1 MMSVKRR
8 AFLAG
13 FTAALPLCAVAQDRK
28 KITVGFVSWWPAFM
42 EGDYVPRLRK
52 ALAALGYVEP
62 QTLEL
67 LVTFVGGDPAL
78 TRETA
83 KRLVSRAVDVIVVS
97 ATPVATI
104 AKEETAASQIP
115 VVMAPVSDP
124 LATGLVQSIARPGG
138 NLTGMSMAGPDL
150 SGKRLQVFRDIMP
163 TLNVL
168 GFVGSNRDPNNKT
181 FAASLERVAAQSGI
195 RLVVRMVDQPSQID
209 DALMAELK
217 QAGVQALNIQPI
229 FIGQHVKIVETATR
243 AGLPSTSDFP
253 VFAEAGALFSY
264 GLDDRARIERA
275 AYFIDRIVKG
285 AKAADLPIEMPTNF
299 TLIVNRKAAAGFG
312 LTLPPSVLAQADEVI
327 E

>member
-1 MMSVKRR
+1 MLRR
-8 AFLAG
+8 IFVAG
-13 FTAALPLCAVAQDRK
+13 LGVALPAVAGAQPRK
-28 KITVGFVSWWPAFM
+28 KIVVGFVSWWPAFM

-52 ALAALGYVEP
+52 GLAALGYVEP

-67 LVTFVGGDPAL
+67 LVTFTGGDPAL

-83 KRLVSRAVDVIVVS
+83 KRLVGRGVDVIVVT

-104 AKEETAASQIP
+104 VKEETQASQIP

-150 SGKRLQVFRDIMP
+150 SGKRLQVLRDIMP
-163 TLNVL
+163 KLEVL
-168 GFVGSNRDPNNKT
+168 AFVGSNRDPNNRT
-181 FAASLERVAAQSGI
+181 FAASLERVATQTGVK
-195 RLVVRMVDQPSQID
+195 LVVRMVDSPQQID
-209 DALMAELK
+209 DALMADLK
-217 QAGVQALNIQPI
+217 RAGVQALNIQPI
-229 FIGQHVKIVETATR
+229 FLGQHLKIVETATR

-253 VFAEAGALFSY
+253 AFAEAGAIFTY
-264 GLDDRARIERA
+264 GLDDRARMERA

-285 AKAADLPIEMPTNF
+285 AKPADLPIELPTEF
-299 TLIVNRKAAAGFG
+299 ALVVNRKAASAFG
-312 LTLPPSVLAQADEVI
+312 LSLPPSVLAQADEVI

>member
-1 MMSVKRR
+1 M
-8 AFLAG
+8 
-13 FTAALPLCAVAQDRK
+13 Q
-28 KITVGFVSWWPAFM
+28 
-42 EGDYVPRLRK
+42 GDYVARLRK
-52 ALAALGYVEP
+52 GLAPLGYVEP

-67 LVTFVGGDPAL
+67 VPTFVGADPAL
-78 TRETA
+78 VHQAA
-83 KRLVSRAVDVIVVS
+83 KQLVARKVDVIVAT
-97 ATPVATI
+97 ATPVAMI
-104 AKEETAASQIP
+104 LKQETQANQIP

-150 SGKRLQVFRDIMP
+150 SGKRLQILRDLMP
-163 TLNVL
+163 KLAVL
-168 GFVGSNRDPNNKT
+168 GFVGSTRDQNAKT
-181 FAASLERVAAQSGI
+181 FAASLERAATQAGMN
-195 RLVVRMVDQPSQID
+195 LVVRMVDSPAQID
-209 DALMAELK
+209 DGLMADFK

-253 VFAEAGALFSY
+253 AFADAGALFTY

-285 AKAADLPIEMPTNF
+285 AKPADLPIELPTEF
-299 TLIVNRKAAAGFG
+299 ALVVNRKAAARFG
-312 LTLPPSVLAQADEVI
+312 IALPKSVLAQADEVI